1 MAFILNTPSLHKEVK
16 CRRAEVMVSD
26 LRMLLWLCPRK
37 SPTIRRNETYRV
49 LCSLPTPEFM
59 PHRTDAKGAG
69 WSRSQQSL
77 NSRLER
83 QGSPGQTGKSWQG
96 RPRAFTSSSH
106 QMCFQRNSASLITGL
121 SSMATHGSQEVSPH
135 AHRGPSWLADYR

>member
-1 MAFILNTPSLHKEVK
+1 MAFILNTPSLHRKVK
-16 CRRAEVMVSD
+16 CQRTEVMVSD
-26 LRMLLWLCPRK
+26 LRMLLWLYPRK
-37 SPTIRRNETYRV
+37 SLTIQRSETEFVFTAY
-49 LCSLPTPEFM
+49 TQEFM

-69 WSRSQQSL
+69 WSCSQQSL
-77 NSRLER
+77 NSMLEE
-83 QGSPGQTGKSWQG
+83 QCSPGQTGKSWQG

-121 SSMATHGSQEVSPH
+121 SSMATHGSQEVSPR